1 MKHRIL
7 AASFGLALATASP
20 AQADWLFTPFLGTT
34 FSGVATG
41 EHLTYG
47 GSLAYMGA
55 GVVGFEVDFG
65 YTPEFFDADD
75 DDLVLISD
83 SNVTT
88 LMANLIVG
96 VPIGG
101 TGGFGVRPYV
111 SGGAGLLR
119 TSVSDVDDFFS
130 VSNNN
135 FGINA
140 GAGLTVFF
148 SDNVGLRGDIRYL
161 RSLQDPEED
170 NEFDIDFGGFDFW
183 RATAGV
189 TFRF

>member
-34 FSGVATG
+34 FAGVASG

-83 SNVTT
+83 SNITT

-101 TGGFGVRPYV
+101 TSGFGVRPYV

-148 SDNVGLRGDIRYL
+148 SDNVGLRGDIRYF

>member
-1 MKHRIL
+1 MS
-7 AASFGLALATASP
+7 A
-20 AQADWLFTPFLGTT
+20 
-34 FSGVATG
+34 
-41 EHLTYG
+41 
-47 GSLAYMGA
+47 
-55 GVVGFEVDFG
+55 
-65 YTPEFFDADD
+65 
-75 DDLVLISD
+75 
-83 SNVTT
+83 
-88 LMANLIVG
+88 
-96 VPIGG
+96 
-101 TGGFGVRPYV
+101 PYV

-148 SDNVGLRGDIRYL
+148 SDNVGLRGDIRYF

>member
-7 AASFGLALATASP
+7 AASLGLTLATASP

-34 FSGVATG
+34 FAGVATG

-65 YTPEFFDADD
+65 YTPEFFDTDD

-83 SNVTT
+83 SNITT

-101 TGGFGVRPYV
+101 TSGFGVRPYV

-148 SDNVGLRGDIRYL
+148 SDNVGLRGDIRYF